1 MPQWACVN
9 GELMPAADAR
19 VSVFDAGF
27 AQGVGLFEVVRVYSG
42 SPFRLERHLDRLC
55 DSARMLGWAAV
66 PDVDDLAES
75 VHRVVQATG
84 AYEARV
90 RLTVTPGA
98 PPAADAGAPELTV
111 VATAEPGGKYP
122 DTVYR
127 NGVTVTLADLR
138 QNATDPTTG
147 HKTTSYFARLAA
159 LRAAHAQGAFEALW
173 LAPDDTLACGS
184 LSSLF
189 VVRDEQLLTPPLDTP
204 IVPGITRA
212 TVIEIALA
220 RDIPVKETPLTVAEV
235 QGADEVFL
243 TSTMCELVPVVR
255 IGRTP
260 ISEERPGETTRDLIV
275 AYGERIDQECAHG

>member
-1 MPQWACVN
+1 
-9 GELMPAADAR
+9 MPAAEAR

-27 AQGVGLFEVVRVYSG
+27 AQGVGLFEVIRVYSG
-42 SPFRLERHLDRLC
+42 SAFQLQRHLDRLC
-55 DSARMLGWAAV
+55 ESARTLGWAAV
-66 PDVDDLAES
+66 PDADELAEP
-75 VHRVVQATG
+75 VHQVVRATG

-98 PPAADAGAPELTV
+98 PASASGPALTV

-122 DTVYR
+122 DHVYR
-127 NGVTVTLADLR
+127 QGVTVTVAELR
-138 QNATDPTTG
+138 QNPTDPTTG

-173 LAPDDTLACGS
+173 LATDDTVACGS

-212 TVIEIALA
+212 TVIELALA
-220 RDIPVKETPLTVAEV
+220 RDIPVKETPLPLAEV

-243 TSTMCELVPVVR
+243 TSTMSELVPVVR
-255 IGRTP
+255 VGRTP
-260 ISEERPGETTRDLIV
+260 IADERPGEMTRDLII